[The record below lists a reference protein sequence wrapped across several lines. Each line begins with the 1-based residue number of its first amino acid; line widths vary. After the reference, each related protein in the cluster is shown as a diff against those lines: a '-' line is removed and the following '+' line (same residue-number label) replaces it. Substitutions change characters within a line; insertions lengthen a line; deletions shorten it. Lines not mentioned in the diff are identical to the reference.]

1 MNMSTGVFIATHC
14 QGEVGT
20 GIENT
25 VAPSVTGTMTVG
37 ETVTVSLG
45 TWTGTTALAGSL
57 RHVSDDTEID
67 TFTADGTYL
76 LADTDFGEQLYLH
89 VTAEPGGVEAVSAA
103 TSPVIAPDMALWLD
117 ASDASTLFQDSAGTT
132 PAALDADPVGR
143 WADKS
148 GNGRH
153 VTQTTAG
160 ARPALKLAIQNGL
173 PVIRFATDDWLQSA
187 LLGAPIAQPNYI
199 LVVTAMRGYVT
210 AATAF
215 VVTGRST
222 GGRHAIY
229 RSVSDAS
236 RIYAGTNL
244 AVADATAMTAAT
256 VYEGRFDGASSQL
269 WRDGTLK
276 VTGNAGTEA
285 FGALLLGANDAGN
298 ASFLN
303 GDIMEVIVMGSM
315 PAVGLQSAIRN
326 YVGTKWGIT
335 INP

>member
-1 MNMSTGVFIATHC
+1 MRPAHLFFLVRPLGGA
-14 QGEVGT
+14 
-20 GIENT
+20 
-25 VAPSVTGTMTVG
+25 
-37 ETVTVSLG
+37 TVSVVSVPTVNVDPVIDAVPDVTPAVWSSG
-45 TWTGTTALAGSL
+45 ATDAVRWEMADTGAGPWST
-57 RHVSDDTEID
+57 VSDMLTID
-67 TFTADGTYL
+67 AVYTDQTFGKVLRFVEA
-76 LADTDFGEQLYLH
+76 Q
-89 VTAEPGGVEAVSAA
+89 GGVEAVSAA

-256 VYEGRFDGASSQL
+256 VYEGHFNGASSQL

>member
-1 MNMSTGVFIATHC
+1 MRPAHLFFLVRPLGGA
-14 QGEVGT
+14 
-20 GIENT
+20 
-25 VAPSVTGTMTVG
+25 
-37 ETVTVSLG
+37 TVSVVSVPTVNVDPVIDAVPDVTPAVWSSG
-45 TWTGTTALAGSL
+45 ATDAVRWEMADTGAGPWST
-57 RHVSDDTEID
+57 VSDMLTID
-67 TFTADGTYL
+67 AVYTDQTFGKVLRFVEA
-76 LADTDFGEQLYLH
+76 Q
-89 VTAEPGGVEAVSAA
+89 GGVEAVSDA
-103 TSPVIAPDMALWLD
+103 TGPVIAPDMALWLD